1 MKNLINKLKI
11 QNFKSLEKVEID
23 CARINIIIG
32 KPNVGKSNALEAIS
46 LLGGIASSGNKKFLS
61 EFIRY
66 DKFRELFSSKG
77 TDSPIVIQSE
87 LGLVQINYFSFGD
100 FFDFTAAPDKNTLDE
115 FNKLDPNQKAN
126 FYQQQQKQKAAI
138 STGHLIETFYKTI
151 QADGSSTGSFW
162 GSEILNPIKKFEFKR
177 NNSGKNLYDR
187 FLLPPSGD
195 NLYTIVKKNKQLTK
209 EVASLFKEYK
219 LKFVFKEDEKEFGL
233 QREKNGVVFSY
244 SYESMADTLQRI
256 IFNIAAIRSNK
267 NSVLLFEEPEAH
279 SFPLYIKK
287 FAEEVIADKHNQYF
301 ITTHSP
307 FILNTIIENAPLSD
321 VKVFVATYNNYQT
334 KLSALAQ
341 KELEEML
348 NDGND
353 IFFSEKL
360 NG

>member
-46 LLGGIASSGNKKFLS
+46 LLGGAYSQNEKKYLS

-66 DKFRELFSSKG
+66 KKFRELFSAKG
-77 TDSPIVIQSE
+77 NDDDIIVQSDIA
-87 LGLVQINYFSFGD
+87 VAQMR
-100 FFDFTAAPDKNTLDE
+100 
-115 FNKLDPNQKAN
+115 
-126 FYQQQQKQKAAI
+126 AI
-138 STGHLIETFYKTI
+138 STSSLFDFMIAPDLNTLKKWNDLGLITMSQFEVENLLQSSRKGLTNLTGFYQTI
-151 QADGSSTGSFW
+151 HNSGSIDEPLYSNKWLS
-162 GSEILNPIKKFEFKR
+162 PVKKFDFKR
-177 NNSGKNLYDR
+177 DHPIDNLFNQ
-187 FLLPPSGD
+187 FLLPPYGN
-195 NLYTIVKKNKQLTK
+195 NLYAIVKNDKKLTK
-209 EVASLFKEYK
+209 DVSGFFKEYK

-287 FAEEVIADKHNQYF
+287 FAEEVIVDKHNQYF

-307 FILNTIIENAPLSD
+307 FILNTVIENAPLSD

-334 KLSALAQ
+334 KLTALTQ

-348 NDGND
+348 NNGND